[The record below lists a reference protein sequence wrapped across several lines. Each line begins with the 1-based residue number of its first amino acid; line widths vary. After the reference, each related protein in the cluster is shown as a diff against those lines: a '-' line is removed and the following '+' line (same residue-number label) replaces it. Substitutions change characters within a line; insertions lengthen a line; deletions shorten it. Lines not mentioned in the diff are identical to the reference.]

1 VVSVLLSYY
10 CYLSRWCSGDVV
22 SCTTMALVRTW
33 LMVDSDR
40 CCLHG
45 RNVLEEDHLRM
56 RIAFIRGTN
65 VLRDS
70 QPGYEQGIVSRQSLL
85 MVCLN

>member
-1 VVSVLLSYY
+1 
-10 CYLSRWCSGDVV
+10 
-22 SCTTMALVRTW
+22 
-33 LMVDSDR
+33 MVDSDR